1 MFSKLSV
8 QWTSNVCVIVVASL
22 VCFAPGQARAPR
34 DCNCQDSNNEMM
46 GNGLAGDLNNGMD
59 TSK

>member
-1 MFSKLSV
+1 MDKQRMCYRSRFA
-8 QWTSNVCVIVVASL
+8 CVL
-22 VCFAPGQARAPR
+22 APGQARAPR